1 MDKEI
6 MKGSIDIIILSLIAK
21 KDMYGYD
28 IAKEVKERSNELYE
42 IGEGTLYP
50 ALKRLENK
58 KMLESYWGDV
68 DTGGRR
74 KYYRITVRGK
84 SELSVK
90 LEDWNKVNTIIN
102 ICYEGAR

>member
-6 MKGSIDIIILSLIAK
+6 MKGSIDILILSLILK

-28 IAKEVKERSNELYE
+28 IAKSIKDKSNELYE

-58 KMLESYWGDV
+58 KFLESYWSESDG
-68 DTGGRR
+68 GGRR
-74 KYYRITVRGK
+74 KYYRITKKGRM
-84 SELSVK
+84 ELEIR
-90 LEDWNKVNTIIN
+90 LEDWKKISSLIELCYGGII
-102 ICYEGAR
+102 